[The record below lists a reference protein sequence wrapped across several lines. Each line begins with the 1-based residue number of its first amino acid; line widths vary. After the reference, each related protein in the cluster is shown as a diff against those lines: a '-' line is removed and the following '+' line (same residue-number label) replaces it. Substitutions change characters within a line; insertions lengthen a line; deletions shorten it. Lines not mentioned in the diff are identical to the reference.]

1 MIFVLFFLSFRY
13 FEVEAREAP
22 VSEDCLVLTAERA
35 KPLIDEN
42 TIGEIAR
49 SFQSTLL
56 TTTTT
61 TELDVV
67 MALNSVCV
75 QLLCCIPCH

>member
-1 MIFVLFFLSFRY
+1 M
-13 FEVEAREAP
+13 EAREAP

-61 TELDVV
+61 ELDVV
-67 MALNSVCV
+67 MALNSMCV

>member
-1 MIFVLFFLSFRY
+1 M
-13 FEVEAREAP
+13 EAREAP